1 MKILAIG
8 DVVGSESVDYLSK
21 KLRKYISENGIDFTV
36 VNGEN
41 SAKANGIDPSSAE
54 ALLAAGADVITT
66 GNHVFR
72 ISAVYQYLDDS
83 ECVIRPANFPG
94 ECPGNG
100 YTIVNTPFGRV
111 LVANLLGCAFM
122 EGCGEPF
129 SAMEAI
135 LKKENGNFDISVL
148 DIHAES
154 TSEKA
159 AIARYFDGRID
170 VIFGTHT
177 HVQTNDARILPKGT
191 AFVTDIGMCG
201 PEDSILGVMPD
212 RVIDRLRLHM
222 PRKFDYALGN
232 ICAYGAVFEV
242 SENGSRAEVVRF

>member
-8 DVVGSESVDYLSK
+8 DVVGSESVEYLTK
-21 KLRKYISENGIDFTV
+21 NLRKYISEKGIDFTL

-41 SAKANGIDPSSAE
+41 SARANGIDPQSAE
-54 ALLAAGADVITT
+54 ALLDAGADVVTT

-72 ISAVYQYLDDS
+72 IGAVYSYLDDS
-83 ECVIRPANFPG
+83 DRVIRPLNFPG

-100 YTIVNTPFGRV
+100 YTIVNTSFGRV

-122 EGCGEPF
+122 DSCGDPF
-129 SAMEAI
+129 SAMDAL

-159 AIARYFDGRID
+159 AIARYFDGRVD
-170 VIFGTHT
+170 VVFGTHT

-201 PEDSILGVMPD
+201 PEDSILGVIPD
-212 RVIDRLRLHM
+212 RVIDRLRLHL
-222 PRKFDYALGN
+222 PRKFEYASGK
-232 ICAYGAVFEV
+232 ISAYGAVFEV
-242 SENGSRAEVVRF
+242 SSKGNKAEIVSF